1 MVLLGM
7 NTSVWAKESN
17 EDGIINASENEQR
30 IEEYEKIM
38 LLQENAVMTNE
49 CINQMFEIDENGT
62 IIYPNEYAGAWID
75 EDMLVLALTNDIMEK
90 AQAMFLMEL

>member
-1 MVLLGM
+1 MNYNYNFNRGRVLIYGIILSIMVLLGM

-38 LLQENAVMTNE
+38 LLQENAVMANE

-62 IIYPNEYAGAWID
+62 IIYPN
-75 EDMLVLALTNDIMEK
+75 
-90 AQAMFLMEL
+90 